1 VTPRVRAL
9 LGAAGGALLVLVA
22 HPSTR
27 PGLLAAFRKR
37 PPDDLSG
44 LLTPPPLRKPTDRPS
59 GAAYLHEG
67 AERLVEGSPLTQ
79 TERKALVE
87 IAERGADTEVDNAF
101 WPLARSVFETGAA
114 ARGSWR
120 TASRRLRYDDYQN
133 EALTEM
139 MVRAAR
145 QVQGAR
151 TIGDAPAWIYAA
163 AAPRRSLAMGAALKS
178 EAFRTLETL
187 DSPRVRD
194 EYALQ
199 TIHNGA
205 TLRNY
210 SRQYRLA
217 AYGMAIVEGA
227 TYPPGAVI
235 DDPATGL
242 NGSPRRLVLAKGEL
256 TRKLRESGRGSEARF
271 CDRQFQVNDS
281 WQAFQEVRDP
291 AGRFQALALAA
302 VFVAALPG
310 GFLVTALVGGLVW
323 MFGRRTTAV
332 AYVRSRFHGS
342 GLAATSFALLGGGVF
357 LGYPWVGLTAA
368 ACALVPALG
377 PERPKRFGDATL
389 GPLHGFLVGVVTL
402 VLLIGV
408 PLAAVARSLPGAL
421 LPELGPVGAWLGDA
435 QRLGALIVALL
446 GASALIAPAYAVV
459 RRFSTPTMAAQTYA
473 RVGRNVTLVA
483 LALALVASPLCYAL
497 DRLLG
502 NALLQITLN
511 EPRAYGPTDVGA
523 G

>member
-1 VTPRVRAL
+1 MTPRVRAL

-27 PGLLAAFRKR
+27 PGLVAAFRKR
-37 PPDDLSG
+37 PPDG
-44 LLTPPPLRKPTDRPS
+44 LTRLLAPPPLRKPTDRAS

-67 AERLVEGSPLTQ
+67 AERIAEGSALAQ
-79 TERKALVE
+79 AERTALVK
-87 IAERGADTEVDNAF
+87 IAVRGANTEVDNAF
-101 WPLARSVFETGAA
+101 WPLARSVFESGAA
-114 ARGSWR
+114 ARRSWR
-120 TASRRLRYDDYQN
+120 TASGRLRYDDYQN
-133 EALTEM
+133 EALTEII
-139 MVRAAR
+139 VRAAR
-145 QVQGAR
+145 EVQGAQV
-151 TIGDAPAWIYAA
+151 IGDAPAWIYAA
-163 AAPRRSLAMGAALKS
+163 VSPRRSLAMGAALKS
-178 EAFRTLETL
+178 EAFRTLESL
-187 DSPRVRD
+187 DSPRAHD

-217 AYGMAIVEGA
+217 AYGMAMIEGA
-227 TYPPGAVI
+227 TYPSGTII

-256 TRKLRESGRGSEARF
+256 TRKLRESGRGNEARF

-281 WQAFQEVRDP
+281 WQAFQDVRDP
-291 AGRFQALALAA
+291 VGRFQALALAA

-310 GFLVTALVGGLVW
+310 GFLATALVGGAVW
-323 MFGRRTTAV
+323 LFARRTAAV
-332 AYVRSRFHGS
+332 AHVRSRFHGS
-342 GLAATSFALLGGGVF
+342 GLAATSFALLGGGIL
-357 LGYPWVGLTAA
+357 LGYPWVGLTAG

-377 PERPKRFGDATL
+377 PERPKRFGDAPL

-402 VLLIGV
+402 TLLIGV

-421 LPELGPVGAWLGDA
+421 LPELGTVGAWLGDA
-435 QRLGALIVALL
+435 QRIGALVVALL

-483 LALALVASPLCYAL
+483 LTLALVASPLCYAL

-502 NALLQITLN
+502 NALIQITLN
-511 EPRAYGPTDVGA
+511 EPRAYGPTDIASG
-523 G
+523 